1 MRETTQ
7 KCLRCT
13 VIMLIKEMELEMT
26 VRISILIKRM
36 GLERSVPII
45 VDCMVDKTIQ
55 EIGK

>member
-1 MRETTQ
+1 M
-7 KCLRCT
+7 
-13 VIMLIKEMELEMT
+13 IMLIKEMELEMT